1 MLSIVDTPCVNGLDW
16 ENLRL
21 WWKLIGI
28 HDLRYIFVLAQT
40 GFLTGLS
47 IILYT
52 WDVDWNVVL
61 GLLGRIGRVFPRA
74 LSRLGLPTLVLQHSS
89 NCPVNMFV
97 TLFMDQPSLYHR
109 CRGDVNFIPFDCII
123 YGCQNMILLVSGHPT
138 GIQWHFHRPRFSKK
152 QSHHSRRFLASLDP

>member
-1 MLSIVDTPCVNGLDW
+1 MFWSWLGKPQALVKT
-16 ENLRL
+16 
-21 WWKLIGI
+21 LIWI

-52 WDVDWNVVL
+52 WDVDWNEVL
-61 GLLGRIGRVFPRA
+61 GLLGMIGCVFPRA

-89 NCPVNMFV
+89 NCVISNCAPVNMFV

-123 YGCQNMILLVSGHPT
+123 YECQNMILLVSGHPT
-138 GIQWHFHRPRFSKK
+138 GIQWHFSPSKV
-152 QSHHSRRFLASLDP
+152 